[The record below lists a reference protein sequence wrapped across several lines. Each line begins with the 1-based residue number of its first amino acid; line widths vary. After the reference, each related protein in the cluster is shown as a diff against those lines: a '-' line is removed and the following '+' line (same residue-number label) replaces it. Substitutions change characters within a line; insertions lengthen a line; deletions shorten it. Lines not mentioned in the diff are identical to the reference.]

1 MPGFDTGSVMYALN
15 VDFTGNSLTSGT
27 AQVTQNGQ
35 LLIGNNSSPQ
45 IRVGRLTSPNG
56 TITIGYVAP
65 NITLDTN
72 GLNCSYTNVTNAMS
86 PYTVLPTDCYISV
99 DCSGGAVTLKFPD
112 SPTFKQTWIIKDRT
126 GKAAVSNISLTT
138 VSGAR
143 TFDGLTTYVMNSNFQ
158 AINLL
163 ANNSSNY
170 EVY

>member
-45 IRVGRLTSPNG
+45 IRVGMLTSPSG
-56 TITIGYVAP
+56 TVTIGYVAP
-65 NITLDTN
+65 NITLDVSNLT
-72 GLNCSYTNVTNAMS
+72 LNYINVTHAMS
-86 PYTVLPTDCYISV
+86 PYTVQATDFYISV
-99 DCSGGAVTLKFPD
+99 DCSGGVVTLKFPD
-112 SPTFKQTWIIKDRT
+112 VPTFKRTWIIKDRT
-126 GKAAVSNISLTT
+126 GNAAVSNISLTT
-138 VSGAR
+138 ISGAR

-158 AINLL
+158 AINML